1 MMIKTLFII
10 SSLFTLFF
18 FVKLLS
24 EILGEKIQ
32 YCENKQEDLKKQLDD
47 LVYSNKRLYKQQDQ
61 LFWEMVDKVNKI
73 QEQQILNAKAE
84 KHIGKIDNV

>member
-47 LVYSNKRLYKQQDQ
+47 LAYSNKRLYKQQDQ
-61 LFWEMVDKVNKI
+61 LFWEMLDKVNKI

-84 KHIGKIDNV
+84 KYIGKIDNV

>member
-1 MMIKTLFII
+1 MMIKILFII

-24 EILGEKIQ
+24 ETLDEKIQ

-47 LVYSNKRLYKQQDQ
+47 LVYNNERLYKQQDQ
-61 LFWEMVDKVNKI
+61 LFWEVLNKVNKR

-84 KHIGKIDNV
+84 KYIGKIDNV